1 VSMWRS
7 LIVLALVAPAPAA
20 WAYKCTRTAITSGP
34 SLTWRAR
41 QVSWVLDSDLTGD
54 IADKAATRAAIE
66 ASFQAWTDVPC
77 SDLAFVLA
85 EVRGDVVAEAPDAG
99 PFENVVTFVAS
110 GWDYDRAIIAL
121 TTTTFDD
128 RGQIK
133 DADIELNDQHFE
145 FFVDGKACAPAVGRM
160 DLRNT
165 LTHEVGHVLGL
176 DHPPIGPAYE
186 DATMYASAPPCETIK
201 RSLADDDMAGLCAIY
216 PIGAANQPCFPAD
229 GSGFVVVDE
238 DDGLGCTTTGGALGP
253 TLGALVLG
261 WVARRERRARGAGAR
276 SSRGA

>member
-1 VSMWRS
+1 M
-7 LIVLALVAPAPAA
+7 
-20 WAYKCTRTAITSGP
+20 
-34 SLTWRAR
+34 
-41 QVSWVLDSDLTGD
+41 
-54 IADKAATRAAIE
+54 
-66 ASFQAWTDVPC
+66 
-77 SDLAFVLA
+77 
-85 EVRGDVVAEAPDAG
+85 AEAPDAG

-176 DHPPIGPAYE
+176 DHPPIGLR
-186 DATMYASAPPCETIK
+186 TKTPPCTPA
-201 RSLADDDMAGLCAIY
+201 RRPARPSSSLADDDMAGLCAIY

-238 DDGLGCTTTGGALGP
+238 DDGLGCTTTGGALRAHAR
-253 TLGALVLG
+253 ALVLG

>member
-1 VSMWRS
+1 
-7 LIVLALVAPAPAA
+7 
-20 WAYKCTRTAITSGP
+20 
-34 SLTWRAR
+34 
-41 QVSWVLDSDLTGD
+41 VSWVLDSDLTGD
-54 IADKAATRAAIE
+54 IADKVAARAAIE

-77 SDLAFVLA
+77 SDLGFVLA
-85 EVRGDVVAEAPDAG
+85 ESRSDVVAEAPDAG

-110 GWDYDRAIIAL
+110 GWAYDKAIIAL

-145 FFVDGKACAPAVGRM
+145 FFVDGKVCAPAVGRM

-216 PIGAANQPCFPAD
+216 PVGAANQPCFPAD

-238 DDGLGCTTTGGALGP
+238 DDGLGCATTGGASGP
-253 TLGALVLG
+253 AVAALVLLTG
-261 WVARRERRARGAGAR
+261 WLTGRGRRSRGDRTSSPRARW
-276 SSRGA
+276 